1 MSAGGEQATWARDGH
16 SRNGLLLVL
25 RSPAQPAARG
35 TSTRHACAVDR
46 DLRDLPPDPDELDRR
61 GSGRGR
67 CGGNIRRGPG
77 AGPGP
82 GCGTGGETHACTRQ
96 ARNHD
101 RSQGRRSIGQGPI
114 HSQERGQDRVQSQG
128 ACQKQV
134 SGHAEHRQEKVS
146 PAAVRVDRLEK
157 TLGPNKV
164 LRGISFEAQPG
175 EIFGLL
181 GPNGAGKTTT
191 LRIICTLLAPD
202 AGSVEVLGFD
212 TRTAPQEVRRRVG
225 VVTAEIGVYPRLSAR
240 ENIQYFAELSG
251 VMDGKVRQRVEAV
264 IDRLD
269 MGSFANQRAE
279 SLSSGQKQK
288 VAIARAIVHD
298 PPVLMFD
305 EPTSNLDVLASREIR
320 EFMVESKERGK
331 CVIFSTHVLHDAER
345 LCDRV
350 TIIHQGRVVADGA
363 TADVRRGYQDLEES
377 FLTLV
382 ESAT

>member
-1 MSAGGEQATWARDGH
+1 MA
-16 SRNGLLLVL
+16 
-25 RSPAQPAARG
+25 
-35 TSTRHACAVDR
+35 
-46 DLRDLPPDPDELDRR
+46 
-61 GSGRGR
+61 
-67 CGGNIRRGPG
+67 
-77 AGPGP
+77 
-82 GCGTGGETHACTRQ
+82 
-96 ARNHD
+96 
-101 RSQGRRSIGQGPI
+101 
-114 HSQERGQDRVQSQG
+114 
-128 ACQKQV
+128 
-134 SGHAEHRQEKVS
+134 
-146 PAAVRVDRLEK
+146 AAVRVDRLEK
-157 TLGPNKV
+157 TLGSNKV
-164 LRGISFEAQPG
+164 LRGISFEANSG

-191 LRIICTLLAPD
+191 LRIICTLLTPD
-202 AGSVEVLGFD
+202 AGSVDVLGFD

-240 ENIQYFAELSG
+240 ENISYFAELSG
-251 VMDGKVRQRVEAV
+251 LLDGDLDRRVDAV
-264 IDRLD
+264 LERLD
-269 MGSFANQRAE
+269 MASFASQRAE

-320 EFMVESKERGK
+320 QFMVESKQRGK

-363 TADVRRGYQDLEES
+363 TADVRRGYQDLEDS

-382 ESAT
+382 ESAP